1 MESEAVV
8 VEPSSALKY
17 VGDPL
22 TLQAPGTLTSNVV
35 HPGELLRMAMTT
47 GRDLAFIDRLMD
59 LQERWEA
66 QQARKAFN
74 QAMAKFHEQRIKVT
88 RSATVKQGPM
98 NGTPY
103 ARLSDFVGAVA
114 EPLAAAGLS
123 ISWRLVVQEKDWL
136 EVACVVRHV
145 QGHEEVTRMSGPPD
159 QSGAKNAIQARAS
172 TVSYLEKYTL
182 KMALGLAEQDDDDD
196 GQGGAGDDQGGS
208 QGAQP
213 RTPEPP
219 PPPPAEKPG
228 MPADQFE
235 RNFAEWKALIEGG
248 RDPQRIIAKVE
259 TKYALTKEQKDKITA
274 VKGDAK

>member
-1 MESEAVV
+1 MQSEAVA
-8 VEPSSALKY
+8 VEQPPF
-17 VGDPL
+17 VGQEQPI
-22 TLQAPGTLTSNVV
+22 QAPQIISSSVV
-35 HPGELLRMAMTT
+35 HPGELLRMAMST

-74 QAMAKFHEQRIKVT
+74 IAMAKFHEQRVKVT
-88 RSATVKQGPM
+88 RSAVVKQGPM

-103 ARLSDFVGAVA
+103 AKLSDFVGAVA

-196 GQGGAGDDQGGS
+196 GQGGAGGDQGGA
-208 QGAQP
+208 QGSN
-213 RTPEPP
+213 RRDPEPPPP
-219 PPPPAEKPG
+219 PPPPAEKPA
-228 MPADQFE
+228 MPAEQFD
-235 RNFAEWKALIEGG
+235 RNFVEWKSLIEGG
-248 RDPQRIIAKVE
+248 REPERIIAKVE
-259 TKYALTKEQKDKITA
+259 TKYTLTKEQKDKIAA
-274 VKGDAK
+274 VKGDSK